1 MHVDNITAS
10 YENKYNSVREV
21 DDSDTLATVHV
32 AMVIVGF
39 LSGTIGNALVI
50 YVFARQKPKLT
61 STIFILTLACI
72 DFATS
77 LVTMPYTIV
86 VVLLNTFNKVQYDV
100 VCRIYQFLVT
110 NTVPFSAFVMV
121 DIAFDRYLC
130 IVHPFKRVTSMTLK
144 QVKAIVAWLFFLAF
158 TLGLL
163 CCLIYGTLREVTFVK
178 TNNFTLEISSS
189 NETSQCGKVADQVH
203 SNATLERVSIK
214 IVNTG

>member
-21 DDSDTLATVHV
+21 EDSDTLATVHV

-72 DFATS
+72 DFVTS

-130 IVHPFKRVTSMTLK
+130 IVHPFKRVSSMTLK

-163 CCLIYGTLREVTFVK
+163 CCLMYGTVREVTFVK
-178 TNNFTLEISSS
+178 TNNFLLEISSS
-189 NETSQCGKVADQVH
+189 NETSQYGKVADHVH